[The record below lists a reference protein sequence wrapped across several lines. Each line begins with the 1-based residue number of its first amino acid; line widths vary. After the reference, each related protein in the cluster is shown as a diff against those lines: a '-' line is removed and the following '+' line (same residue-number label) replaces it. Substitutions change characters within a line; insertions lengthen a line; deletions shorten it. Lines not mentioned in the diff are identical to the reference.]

1 MFWFSNLISV
11 CWLLVILKKS
21 DLEPITIL
29 FAFLCGV
36 LFRRFGFPP
45 LPGYL
50 LAGFVSHALGFGDIG
65 LISAIADMGIL
76 LLLFTIGL
84 KLNIRELA
92 APQIWGVAGLQ
103 IFIAVPLTAVVI
115 IASGLI
121 FPTLYLE
128 NPSAPWVLAFA
139 LSFSSTVFAVKM
151 FEDRGETIS
160 MHATLAIGVLVIQDI
175 LAVIYLV
182 LASDTPP
189 GYGAL
194 FLLGLPLL
202 RPLGL
207 FLLKHAGHGE
217 LVLLFGITIAL
228 GTAQLFEFLHLKG
241 GLGALLAGVLL
252 ANSSRAKELYNSL
265 ISLKDLF
272 LIGFFLQIGYYGLPS
287 GEMIVVAVALGLLI
301 FIRPALYYLLFT
313 AFRLRARTSLLASF
327 ALFNYSEFGLIVAA
341 IAVSQGLLSSEWLT
355 TLAVAVSISFF
366 LATPFNTN
374 AHRIYKRFHGM
385 LHRVERRERLNQELP
400 ANLSDAQIVVLGMGR
415 VGLGAYN
422 YFAERHQDK
431 VIGVE
436 ESFTKVLE
444 HQGNGVNCVH
454 GDASDYDFW
463 ANTGIQSREV
473 VLVSLSNHAEN
484 LTVVKLAQAS
494 GFSNKLAVVSR
505 YPDEQLELE
514 GLGCIVFNLY
524 AEAGYGF
531 AEHVQQEL
539 KR

>member
-1 MFWFSNLISV
+1 
-11 CWLLVILKKS
+11 
-21 DLEPITIL
+21 
-29 FAFLCGV
+29 
-36 LFRRFGFPP
+36 
-45 LPGYL
+45 
-50 LAGFVSHALGFGDIG
+50 
-65 LISAIADMGIL
+65 
-76 LLLFTIGL
+76 
-84 KLNIRELA
+84 
-92 APQIWGVAGLQ
+92 
-103 IFIAVPLTAVVI
+103 
-115 IASGLI
+115 
-121 FPTLYLE
+121 
-128 NPSAPWVLAFA
+128 
-139 LSFSSTVFAVKM
+139 
-151 FEDRGETIS
+151 
-160 MHATLAIGVLVIQDI
+160 
-175 LAVIYLV
+175 
-182 LASDTPP
+182 
-189 GYGAL
+189 
-194 FLLGLPLL
+194 
-202 RPLGL
+202 
-207 FLLKHAGHGE
+207 
-217 LVLLFGITIAL
+217 
-228 GTAQLFEFLHLKG
+228 
-241 GLGALLAGVLL
+241 
-252 ANSSRAKELYNSL
+252 
-265 ISLKDLF
+265 
-272 LIGFFLQIGYYGLPS
+272 
-287 GEMIVVAVALGLLI
+287 
-301 FIRPALYYLLFT
+301 
-313 AFRLRARTSLLASF
+313 
-327 ALFNYSEFGLIVAA
+327 
-341 IAVSQGLLSSEWLT
+341 
-355 TLAVAVSISFF
+355 
-366 LATPFNTN
+366 
-374 AHRIYKRFHGM
+374 M